1 MDRIKRINKVFH
13 RFSKSDK
20 IHEAVLLVE
29 DHSGRFSC
37 HRSYEGLGPDSP
49 IFLAS
54 NTKQF
59 TTAVILMLE
68 EQGQLSLDDKLSR
81 YFPTP
86 ILEGLH
92 IYEGT
97 DWSFTLTLRHLLF
110 HTSGLP
116 DYFMQDQSLLKRII
130 QEDFTFSFLE
140 MVAATKMQK
149 PHFRPGEDRKAFYS
163 NANFDLLNKVIELVT
178 AKPLGEV
185 YHEMIFK
192 PLEMYNTYL
201 ATEADD
207 YIPGFYFGDRLIH
220 RPKVIRSLG
229 GSVGGISTSRELM
242 IFLKAFF
249 DGRLFSLDSFQPMKD
264 YRKLQVFMRP
274 LRYGGGHMLLPLSKL
289 PPFFRSDSILLGH
302 SGIAGSF
309 AFYDPLKDLFFTGNL
324 NQIGDPSLPIRIVLK
339 LARALQ
345 RS

>member
-1 MDRIKRINKVFH
+1 MDQARRINQVFDDFT
-13 RFSKSDK
+13 RSDK

-29 DHSGRFSC
+29 DSKGRFSHHC
-37 HRSYEGLGPDSP
+37 SFGSLGPDSP

-59 TTAVILMLE
+59 TTAVLLILAG
-68 EQGQLSLDDKLSR
+68 QGQLSLDDPLSR
-81 YFPTP
+81 YFPEAV
-86 ILEGLH
+86 LKGLH
-92 IYEGT
+92 VHEGT

-116 DYFMQDQSLLKRII
+116 DYFMQDQSLLLRVA

-140 MVAATKMQK
+140 MVAATKLQK

-163 NANFDLLNKVIELVT
+163 NANFDFLNKVIELVT
-178 AKPLGEV
+178 GKPLGDV
-185 YHEMIFK
+185 YEELIFQ
-192 PLEMYNTYL
+192 PLGMFNSYL
-201 ATEADD
+201 AREVDD
-207 YIPGFYFGDRLIH
+207 YIPGFYFGDSLIH

-229 GSVGGISTSRELM
+229 GSVGGISTTRELM

-249 DGRLFSLDSFQPMKD
+249 GGHLFSRDSFRPMQD

-274 LRYGGGHMLLPLSKL
+274 LRYGGGHMLLPLYKL
-289 PPFFRSDSILLGH
+289 PPLFRSNSILLGH

-309 AFYDPLKDLFFTGNL
+309 AFYDPAKDLFFTGNL
-324 NQIGDPSLPIRIVLK
+324 NQIADPSLPIRIVVK
-339 LARALQ
+339 LARAL
-345 RS
+345 